1 MKFYPADWRSD
12 PALRSCTIAAR
23 GLWIEMMAIMHEAE
37 PYGSL
42 LVKGK
47 RVDKKQL
54 AALAGVPER
63 ECTVLLLELEGMGV
77 FGRDPDGTIYS
88 RRMRRDYARA
98 EEGRKQVSKRW
109 TKKESEEEPTRGP
122 NRSDSRVATTQKPE
136 ARIDIAADAREPS
149 RSFALA
155 EKLLVIAGHDVKFWP
170 PGWCGAP
177 NRIETWLA
185 QGWKSEIIIAAVTA
199 AAARKRG
206 PPANS
211 VQFFENAIAEEHA
224 RQAAPLPKVEIRDA
238 PTLTVNTHGKP
249 KSAVIQAID
258 DLNQRLADFDDRG
271 GSDELRSG
279 SGEDATRLLSHG

>member
-12 PALRSCTIAAR
+12 PALRSCTISAR

-63 ECTVLLLELEGMGV
+63 ECTALLLELEGMRV
-77 FGRDPDGTIYS
+77 FERDTDGTIYS
-88 RRMRRDYARA
+88 RRMRRDHARA

-109 TKKESEEEPTRGP
+109 TKKENEEKPTRGP
-122 NRSDSRVATTQKPE
+122 NRSDDRVAITQKPE
-136 ARIDIAADAREPS
+136 ARIDVAVDACEPS
-149 RSFALA
+149 RSFVLA
-155 EKLLVIAGHDVKFWP
+155 EKLLVIAGHDTKFWP

-177 NRIETWLA
+177 NRIETWLS

-206 PPANS
+206 SPANS

-224 RQAAPLPKVEIRDA
+224 RQAAPLPKVEIREA
-238 PTLTVNTHGKP
+238 PTLTVSHGKP
-249 KSAVIQAID
+249 KSAIIQAAD
-258 DLNQRLADFDDRG
+258 DLVRKLAEFDGPARG
-271 GSDELRSG
+271 ADELRG
-279 SGEDATRLLSHG
+279 VEG